1 MKLGFKLSNIELGEV
16 KIGGVEVNT
25 EFSISEMVA
34 MRKEA
39 EVMLEKMP
47 VYLEQ
52 VAKTVLTYEDLDNQ
66 IREIDR
72 EEALESMIKEITH
85 NAKLRAI
92 KELFAQG

>member
-1 MKLGFKLSNIELGEV
+1 MKLGFKLSNVELGEV

-39 EVMLEKMP
+39 EVMLEKIP

-52 VAKTVLTYEDLDNQ
+52 VAKAVLTYEDLDNQ
-66 IREIDR
+66 IREVDR
-72 EEALESMIKEITH
+72 EEALESMIKEITC

>member
-34 MRKEA
+34 TRKEA

-52 VAKTVLTYEDLDNQ
+52 VAKAVLTYEDLDNQ

-72 EEALESMIKEITH
+72 EEALESMIKEITYD
-85 NAKLRAI
+85 AKLRAI

>member
-25 EFSISEMVA
+25 EFSISEMIA

-52 VAKTVLTYEDLDNQ
+52 VAKAVLTYEDLDNQ

-72 EEALESMIKEITH
+72 EEALESMIKEITY
-85 NAKLRAI
+85 NAKLNAI

>member
-25 EFSISEMVA
+25 EFSISEMIA

-52 VAKTVLTYEDLDNQ
+52 VAKAVLTYEDLDNQ

-72 EEALESMIKEITH
+72 EEALESIIKEITY
-85 NAKLRAI
+85 NAKLNAI

>member
-1 MKLGFKLSNIELGEV
+1 MKLGFKLSNVELGEV

-52 VAKTVLTYEDLDNQ
+52 AAKVFLTYEDLDNQ
-66 IREIDR
+66 IREVDR
-72 EEALESMIKEITH
+72 EEALESMIKEITY

>member
-25 EFSISEMVA
+25 EFSISEMIA

-52 VAKTVLTYEDLDNQ
+52 VAKAVLTYEDLDNQ

-72 EEALESMIKEITH
+72 EEAVQAMINEITH
-85 NAKLRAI
+85 NAKLNAI

>member
-34 MRKEA
+34 IRKET
-39 EVMLEKMP
+39 EVILEKMP

-72 EEALESMIKEITH
+72 EKALESMIKEITYD
-85 NAKLRAI
+85 AKLRAI
-92 KELFAQG
+92 KDLFAQG

>member
-16 KIGGVEVNT
+16 KIGGVEINT
-25 EFSISEMVA
+25 EFSINEMVA

-39 EVMLEKMP
+39 EVILEKMP

-52 VAKTVLTYEDLDNQ
+52 IAKTVLTYEDLDNQ

-72 EEALESMIKEITH
+72 EEALESMIKEIAY

-92 KELFAQG
+92 KDLFAQG

>member
-25 EFSISEMVA
+25 EFSISEMIA

-52 VAKTVLTYEDLDNQ
+52 VAKAVLTCDDLDNQ

-72 EEALESMIKEITH
+72 EEDVQAMINEITH
-85 NAKLRAI
+85 NAKLNAI

>member
-25 EFSISEMVA
+25 EFSISEMIA

-52 VAKTVLTYEDLDNQ
+52 VAKAVLTYEDLDNQ

-72 EEALESMIKEITH
+72 EEALESIIKEITH
-85 NAKLRAI
+85 NAKLNAI

>member
-1 MKLGFKLSNIELGEV
+1 MKFGIKLNNIELGEV

-25 EFSISEMVA
+25 EFSISEMIA

-52 VAKTVLTYEDLDNQ
+52 VAKAVLTYEDLDNQ

-72 EEALESMIKEITH
+72 EEALESTIKEITY

>member
-1 MKLGFKLSNIELGEV
+1 MKFGIKLNNIELGEV

-25 EFSISEMVA
+25 EFSISEMIA

-52 VAKTVLTYEDLDNQ
+52 VAKAVLTYEDLDNQ

-72 EEALESMIKEITH
+72 EEAL
-85 NAKLRAI
+85 
-92 KELFAQG
+92 QC